1 MLQFLHRDSRV
12 VETAAGGAPTLVQ
25 VAFLGKG
32 VPEAAPEDFGRAVG
46 GLLPAGVEAAWVRQ
60 IHSADVVEARDPGTC
75 GPGDAL
81 ATRRPGL
88 GLTVV
93 TADCVP
99 VLLAGRVWSP
109 QGAADGNGHLE
120 PQVAAVHAGW
130 RGVASRIVDRA
141 VELFVRQGAEPPLS
155 AWIGPAI
162 SGEVYEVG
170 PEVAEK
176 VADASDPSVVSLGPE
191 GSGGSGGSGSREHVD
206 LRRAVEIQL
215 RRFGVEDVRHVDRC
229 TYRDESLWSYRRDGD
244 GAGRNFAIVWMEP

>member
-1 MLQFLHRDSRV
+1 MLQFLHRDSCVLEPSNDGEVDDAR
-12 VETAAGGAPTLVQ
+12 TLVQ
-25 VAFLGKG
+25 IAFLGKG
-32 VPEAAPEDFGRAVG
+32 VPTAAPEHFGRMVG
-46 GLLPAGVEAAWVRQ
+46 DLLPVGVDAAWVRQ
-60 IHSADVVEARDPGTC
+60 VHSADVVEATDPGTC
-75 GPGDAL
+75 GPADAL
-81 ATRRPGL
+81 VSRRAGL

-109 QGAADGNGHLE
+109 QGTAGGNGRLV

-130 RGVASRIVDRA
+130 RGVTSRIVNEA
-141 VELFVRQGAEPPLS
+141 VARFAEPPRA

-170 PEVAEK
+170 PDVAEK
-176 VADASDPSVVSLGPE
+176 VAEVSDGSVVSLGAD
-191 GSGGSGGSGSREHVD
+191 GSGGREHVD

-215 RRFGVEDVRHVDRC
+215 RRFGVEDVRQVDRC

-244 GAGRNFAIVWMEP
+244 GAGRNLAIIWMEP